1 MGFVNLMRSHPR
13 AVAEHRS
20 LVLACLSDDDVTIR
34 TRALEL
40 LSGETLF
47 LLSPL
52 LLPFHR
58 HRLRLAGCCGVW
70 SSFSQGWLHAI
81 FLG

>member
-1 MGFVNLMRSHPR
+1 MGFVNLMQSHPR

-40 LSGETLF
+40 LSGETIVSLIIII
-47 LLSPL
+47 LSLPL
-52 LLPFHR
+52 YR
-58 HRLRLAGCCGVW
+58 YRL
-70 SSFSQGWLHAI
+70 
-81 FLG
+81 